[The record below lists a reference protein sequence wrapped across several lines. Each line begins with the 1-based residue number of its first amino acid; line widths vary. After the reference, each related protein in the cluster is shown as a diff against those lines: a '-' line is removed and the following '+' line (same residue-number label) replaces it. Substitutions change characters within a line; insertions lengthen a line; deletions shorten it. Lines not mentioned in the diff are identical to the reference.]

1 MKNNKNKHMKKFI
14 LMFVGFCLMS
24 HSSLIG
30 QNYIKAENL
39 KWNEITLNEKHWQ
52 FEDSF
57 EIIDLNNDSSIK
69 IEGKSVSKIKL
80 KGNFSVKIKF
90 KDASWPTILFNK
102 NDSATYEEV
111 YLRIFRSGMP
121 EAIQYIPVLKGFAP
135 WRIYGFEQ
143 AVAKYNSGWNTCR
156 VDVVNGS
163 AYVFINDEK
172 EPSLTMKQLRHNAEG
187 GYVGFGTLYGSATI
201 SYFKYAKIDS
211 EIKINLPKD
220 KEIISEWK
228 VSQAFSLSQEA
239 LNIGQSLE
247 KFSYPKEKKLNTVLW
262 EDIKTEY
269 DGILNISKYRE
280 NKDSKG
286 NANYIYAKSIISTET
301 EKTVKLTF
309 GYCDFAVIYL
319 NGEFVYSG
327 FIPLKSK
334 NDFLRAKMDNQIQ
347 LDLISGENELL
358 IISSG
363 YDNRKEDGGW
373 GIFAKIE

>member
-1 MKNNKNKHMKKFI
+1 MKKLI
-14 LMFVGFCLMS
+14 LMITSFCLIG

-30 QNYIKAENL
+30 QNYIKTENL
-39 KWNEITLNEKHWQ
+39 KWNEITLNEKYWE

-57 EIIDLNNDSSIK
+57 EIITPNNNPSIK
-69 IEGKSVSKIKL
+69 IEGKAVSKIKL
-80 KGNFSVKIKF
+80 EGNFSVEIRF
-90 KDASWPTILFNK
+90 KDASWPAIFFNR
-102 NDSATYEEV
+102 NDSASYEEV

-143 AVAKYNSGWNTCR
+143 AVAEYNPGWNTLR

-163 AYVFINDEK
+163 AYIFINNEK
-172 EPSLTMKQLRHNAEG
+172 DPSLTVKQLRHDTEG
-187 GYVGFGTLYGSATI
+187 GYVGFGTLYRSATI

-211 EIKINLPKD
+211 EIKINLQKD
-220 KEIISEWK
+220 KGIISEWK
-228 VSQAFSLSQEA
+228 VSQAFSLSSQEA
-239 LNIGQSLE
+239 VNIGKSLE
-247 KFSYPKEKKLNTVLW
+247 KFIYPREKKLNTVLW

-286 NANYIYAKSIISTET
+286 NANYIYAKSIISTEA

-327 FIPLKSK
+327 FIPLKNK

-347 LDLISGENELL
+347 LNLIPGENELL

-373 GIFAKIE
+373 GIFAKIK

>member
-1 MKNNKNKHMKKFI
+1 MKKFI
-14 LMFVGFCLMS
+14 LVLTGFCLIG
-24 HSSLIG
+24 HSSLMG
-30 QNYIKAENL
+30 QNYIKTENL

-57 EIIDLNNDSSIK
+57 EIIDPNNDPSIK
-69 IEGKSVSKIKL
+69 IEGKAVSKIKL
-80 KGNFSVKIKF
+80 EGNFSIEIRF
-90 KDASWPTILFNK
+90 KDASWPTVFFNK
-102 NDSATYEEV
+102 NDSTTYEEV
-111 YLRIFRSGMP
+111 YLRIFNSGMP

-135 WRIYGFEQ
+135 WRVYGFEQ
-143 AVAKYNSGWNTCR
+143 AAAEYNSGWNTCR

-163 AYVFINDEK
+163 AYVFINNEK
-172 EPSLTMKQLRHNAEG
+172 DPSLTVKQLRLDTDG
-187 GYVGFGTLYGSATI
+187 GYVGFGTLYRSATI

-211 EIKINLPKD
+211 EIKISLPED
-220 KEIISEWK
+220 KGIISEWE

-239 LNIGQSLE
+239 VNIGRSLE

-280 NKDSKG
+280 NKDSTG
-286 NANYIYAKSIISTET
+286 NANYVYAKSMIATET
-301 EKTVKLTF
+301 EKTVELTF
-309 GYCDFAVIYL
+309 GYCDFVAIYL
-319 NGEFVYSG
+319 NGQFVYSG

-334 NDFLRAKMDNQIQ
+334 NGFLRGKMDNQIQ

-363 YDNRKEDGGW
+363 YDNLKEDGGW
-373 GIFAKIE
+373 AIFAKIE